1 MTDEVTTY
9 PCAPDDLHTALA
21 AFRGL
26 GLDAID
32 KLEQARDQLLLLNDL
47 RCIGGGI
54 VRPLDTVLVA
64 RDKVRAI
71 IGTIIEGTPTGLNGL
86 LASMSQPDDRTMD
99 YAAGSVALYRY
110 LEVLK
115 ANPTATNAVA
125 ARGDLASYRDILAE
139 IEVLVDEIEAETSP
153 ATDPELV
160 PDEVRPDASVTL
172 VRDQS

>member
-64 RDKVRAI
+64 RDKVR
-71 IGTIIEGTPTGLNGL
+71 TIIEGTPTGLNGL
-86 LASMSQPDDRTMD
+86 LASMAQPDDGSMD
-99 YAAGSVALYRY
+99 YSAGSVALYRY

-115 ANPTATNAVA
+115 ANPTATNAVT

-153 ATDPELV
+153 ATDQHG
-160 PDEVRPDASVTL
+160 RTA
-172 VRDQS
+172 